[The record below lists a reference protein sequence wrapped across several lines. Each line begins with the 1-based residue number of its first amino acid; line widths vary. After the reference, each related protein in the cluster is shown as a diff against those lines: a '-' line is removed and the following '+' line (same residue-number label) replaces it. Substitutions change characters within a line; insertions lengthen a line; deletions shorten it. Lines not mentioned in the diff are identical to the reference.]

1 MQVEEIVSAI
11 IKEQSQIV
19 GDSLAKQM
27 ALDSGVVIFK
37 SQKIDD
43 ITVSTLEPSIALSK
57 LIVSYGKLF
66 GPASVE
72 VCKNIVKKYYGAAD
86 TSFLQSLA
94 V

>member
-57 LIVSYGKLF
+57 LIEIGRAHV
-66 GPASVE
+66 
-72 VCKNIVKKYYGAAD
+72 
-86 TSFLQSLA
+86 
-94 V
+94 